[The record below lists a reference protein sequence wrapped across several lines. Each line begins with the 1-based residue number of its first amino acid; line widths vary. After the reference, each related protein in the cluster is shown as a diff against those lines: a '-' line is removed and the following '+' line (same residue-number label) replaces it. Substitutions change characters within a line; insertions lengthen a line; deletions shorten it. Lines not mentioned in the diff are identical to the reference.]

1 MKPSKISLDSTV
13 VHSSNARMYN
23 TMIIIVRIDQTI
35 LMALLQ
41 VFFFL
46 AVRKLW

>member
-1 MKPSKISLDSTV
+1 MKPSKISLDTTV

-23 TMIIIVRIDQTI
+23 AIIIIVSIDQTI
-35 LMALLQ
+35 LMDLLQ
-41 VFFFL
+41 TYFL